1 MHQEVNEP
9 ADAKAMADKQLKT
22 YIGIEDFAK
31 IELKVGKI
39 LEFNL
44 IDGADKLYRFTVDVG
59 EKEIIKEKNINEEGV
74 EVEVEIEKP
83 VYRTILSGIREYF
96 PDGNLFIGKYVCVV
110 ANLAPRKMRGF
121 ESNGMLLFAGGGSE
135 AIPGNLFMVS
145 PIGNDEKMPEPGTI
159 IR

>member
-1 MHQEVNEP
+1 MYNFLLECSNMTEEIKVDEVKVEQ
-9 ADAKAMADKQLKT
+9 KK

-39 LEFNL
+39 LEFHL
-44 IDGADKLYRFTVDVG
+44 IEGADKLYRFLVDVG
-59 EKEIIKEKNINEEGV
+59 EPE
-74 EVEVEIEKP
+74 P
-83 VYRTILSGIREYF
+83 RTILSGIREYF
-96 PDGNLFIGKYVCVV
+96 PDGNIFIDKYVCVV

-145 PIGNDEKMPEPGTI
+145 PLPSISGEPKPGTV

>member
-1 MHQEVNEP
+1 MTEDNKEVKIEEVKV
-9 ADAKAMADKQLKT
+9 DERK

-39 LEFNL
+39 LEFNT
-44 IDGADKLYRFTVDVG
+44 IEGADKLYRFTVDVG
-59 EKEIIKEKNINEEGV
+59 EES
-74 EVEVEIEKP
+74 P
-83 VYRTILSGIREYF
+83 RTILSGIREYF
-96 PDGNLFIGKYVCVV
+96 PEGEVFVGKYVCVV

-135 AIPGNLFMVS
+135 AAPGNLFMVTPQPS
-145 PIGNDEKMPEPGTI
+145 ISGEPKPGTI

>member
-1 MHQEVNEP
+1 MTENSTPPNPPLERAGTAHITI
-9 ADAKAMADKQLKT
+9 D
-22 YIGIEDFAK
+22 DFAK

-44 IDGADKLYRFTVDVG
+44 IEGADKLYRFAVDVG
-59 EKEIIKEKNINEEGV
+59 ETKKVILETGEEVV
-74 EVEVEIEKP
+74 EP

-96 PDGNLFIGKYVCVV
+96 PDGNIFIGKYVCVV

-121 ESNGMLLFAGGGSE
+121 ESNGMLLFAGGGSVPL
-135 AIPGNLFMVS
+135 PGNLFFVS
-145 PIGNDEKMPEPGTI
+145 PLGEPVPGTI

>member
-1 MHQEVNEP
+1 MQTEENKVDVKVEE
-9 ADAKAMADKQLKT
+9 KK

-39 LEFNL
+39 LEFHL
-44 IDGADKLYRFTVDVG
+44 IEGADKLYRFLVDVG
-59 EKEIIKEKNINEEGV
+59 EKNEAGEN
-74 EVEVEIEKP
+74 

-96 PDGNLFIGKYVCVV
+96 PDGNIFINKYVCVV
-110 ANLAPRKMRGF
+110 SNLAPRKMRGF

-135 AIPGNLFMVS
+135 AVPGNLFMVS
-145 PIGNDEKMPEPGTI
+145 PLNSINGEPLPGTI